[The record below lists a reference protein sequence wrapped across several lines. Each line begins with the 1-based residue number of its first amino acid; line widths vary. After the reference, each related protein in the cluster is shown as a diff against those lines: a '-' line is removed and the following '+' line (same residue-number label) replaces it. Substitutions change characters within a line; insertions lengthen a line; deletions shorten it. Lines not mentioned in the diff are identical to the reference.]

1 MATIVLAAASAAGL
15 APGGLSA
22 WIVVGLVAGGLS
34 GRLMRGGGFGC
45 LLNILI
51 GIAGAILGGTI
62 VSLLFPGTTLHFWSS
77 IVVGT
82 LGSCL
87 LLAVL
92 RFASRRL
99 KRGDRE

>member
-15 APGGLSA
+15 APGGLLA
-22 WIVVGLVAGGLS
+22 WIIVGLVAGSLAS
-34 GRLMRGGGFGC
+34 RIMRGGGFGC

-51 GIAGAILGGTI
+51 GIAGAIIGGLI
-62 VSLLFPGTTLHFWSS
+62 VSLLLPGTTLHFWSS
-77 IVVGT
+77 IVVGI

-92 RFASRRL
+92 RFVSRL
-99 KRGDRE
+99 FKRGGRD